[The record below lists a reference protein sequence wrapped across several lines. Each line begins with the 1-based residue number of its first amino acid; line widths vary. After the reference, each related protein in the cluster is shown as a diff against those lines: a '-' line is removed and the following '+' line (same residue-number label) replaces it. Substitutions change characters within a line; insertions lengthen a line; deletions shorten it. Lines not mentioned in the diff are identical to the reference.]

1 MSKNTGSTTALREE
15 LTAIQK
21 KMQATIGSAK
31 GAGRAITPAEA
42 QQVEKLG
49 EEALELKGRIDSI
62 ERSESQLKEL
72 LDLGKGSSGDGSKYL
87 SLGGRGAKA
96 AGKVIG
102 DTFRERD
109 DVRSKGIVAAGSQL
123 SPMPLVE
130 ANPVELGMAPA
141 SIVNLIPAVE
151 QTSPTYKYLRQTEYT
166 NNADVVAPGE
176 LKPTSTTT
184 VESVENELKVIAH
197 LSEPVDIYLLNDNS
211 TLDSFIERQ
220 LLWGIQSKLQQLV
233 VAGQEADEIQGILTT
248 TGVQQQPFRA
258 DAITTLRAAVTRLEN
273 LGYKAGAF
281 VLNPD
286 DWEAIET
293 NRITSGSFDLGGPID
308 RGERKAWGVPVVTSP
323 DIAAGTAFALDLTA
337 VGVRYG
343 AEGIKIRW
351 DGGGALFERNQAR
364 ALVEGRFAI
373 DVLRPRGIVTI
384 ELTATTP

>member
-1 MSKNTGSTTALREE
+1 MPNPNGSATAMRQE
-15 LTAIQK
+15 LTTIQK
-21 KMQATIGSAK
+21 KMQAIIGSAK
-31 GAGRAITPAEA
+31 GAGRTLTDSES
-42 QQVEKLG
+42 QQIEELG
-49 EEALELKGRIDSI
+49 EKALGLKGRLDDIRRGEESI
-62 ERSESQLKEL
+62 QEL
-72 LDLGKGSSGDGSKYL
+72 VNLGKGSSGDGSKYL

-166 NNADVVAPGE
+166 NNADVVAPGA

-258 DAITTLRAAVTRLEN
+258 DAITTLRAAITRLEN

-293 NRITSGSFDLGGPID
+293 ARVTSGSFDLGGPID
-308 RGERKAWGVPVVTSP
+308 RGERKAWGAPVVTSP